1 MNRYKVFYE
10 MSNRSDRAEMRFNA
24 NSPEEAQEK
33 AVDVLE
39 KRLKSGHISGYEI
52 VSVEEYIQQDPS

>member
-10 MSNRSDRAEMRFNA
+10 MSNRSDRKEMRFNA

-39 KRLKSGHISGYEI
+39 KRLKNGQISGYEI
-52 VSVEEYIQQDPS
+52 FSVEEYKQQDPS